1 MKLLKICKNKGNN
14 PEESSAILLAFPE
27 NQGYNDRDFN
37 LREIKNMNTQK
48 LLSYTR
54 KAIDEYRLIQDNDKI
69 AVGISG
75 GKDSLTLLYALSS
88 LRRFYPHPF
97 ELVAVTVDL
106 GFANLDLSEIKKLC
120 EKLEVP
126 YTVVKTQIGQ
136 IVFEQRQENNPCA
149 LCAKMRKGALNE
161 AMKQLGCNK
170 IAYAHHMDDV
180 VETMMLSLLYEGRFH
195 TFSPVTYLDDTGL
208 TVIRPLIYMKEADVI
223 GFVRKY
229 EVPVVKSPC
238 PADGHTKREYVKQLL
253 KQLNTENPGVKQRMF
268 TAIQN
273 GCDNLKEWNKDAGL

>member
-1 MKLLKICKNKGNN
+1 MKL
-14 PEESSAILLAFPE
+14 
-27 NQGYNDRDFN
+27 QRV
-37 LREIKNMNTQK
+37 
-48 LLSYTR
+48 LSEVR
-54 KAIDEYRLIQDNDKI
+54 KAVDDYHMIAEGDKI

-97 ELVAVTVDL
+97 DLVAVTVDL
-106 GFANLDLSEIKKLC
+106 GFANLDLTEIKKLC

-238 PADGHTKREYVKQLL
+238 PADGLTKREYVKQLL

>member
-1 MKLLKICKNKGNN
+1 MKL
-14 PEESSAILLAFPE
+14 
-27 NQGYNDRDFN
+27 QRV
-37 LREIKNMNTQK
+37 
-48 LLSYTR
+48 LSEVR
-54 KAIDEYRLIQDNDKI
+54 KAVDDYHMIAEGDKI

-97 ELVAVTVDL
+97 DLVAVTVDL

-238 PADGHTKREYVKQLL
+238 PTDGHTKREYVKQLL

>member
-1 MKLLKICKNKGNN
+1 MKL
-14 PEESSAILLAFPE
+14 
-27 NQGYNDRDFN
+27 QRV
-37 LREIKNMNTQK
+37 
-48 LLSYTR
+48 LSEVR
-54 KAIDEYRLIQDNDKI
+54 KAVDDYHMIAEGDKI

-106 GFANLDLSEIKKLC
+106 GFANLDLTEIKKLC
-120 EKLEVP
+120 EKLEVT

>member
-1 MKLLKICKNKGNN
+1 MKL
-14 PEESSAILLAFPE
+14 
-27 NQGYNDRDFN
+27 QRV
-37 LREIKNMNTQK
+37 
-48 LLSYTR
+48 LSEVR
-54 KAIDEYRLIQDNDKI
+54 KAVDDYHMIAEGDKI

-97 ELVAVTVDL
+97 DLVAVTVDL
-106 GFANLDLSEIKKLC
+106 GFANLDLTEIKKLC

-136 IVFEQRQENNPCA
+136 IIFEQRQENNPCA

-229 EVPVVKSPC
+229 KVPVVKSPC

>member
-1 MKLLKICKNKGNN
+1 MKL
-14 PEESSAILLAFPE
+14 
-27 NQGYNDRDFN
+27 QRV
-37 LREIKNMNTQK
+37 
-48 LLSYTR
+48 LSEVR
-54 KAIDEYRLIQDNDKI
+54 KAVDDYHMIAEGDKI

-273 GCDNLKEWNKDAGL
+273 GCDDLKEWNKDAGL

>member
-1 MKLLKICKNKGNN
+1 MKL
-14 PEESSAILLAFPE
+14 
-27 NQGYNDRDFN
+27 QRV
-37 LREIKNMNTQK
+37 
-48 LLSYTR
+48 LSEVR
-54 KAIDEYRLIQDNDKI
+54 KAVDDYHMIAEGDKI

-97 ELVAVTVDL
+97 DLVAVTVDL
-106 GFANLDLSEIKKLC
+106 GFANLDLTEIKKLC

-136 IVFEQRQENNPCA
+136 IIFEQRQENNPCA

>member
-1 MKLLKICKNKGNN
+1 M
-14 PEESSAILLAFPE
+14 IL
-27 NQGYNDRDFN
+27 QRV
-37 LREIKNMNTQK
+37 
-48 LLSYTR
+48 LSEVR
-54 KAIDEYRLIQDNDKI
+54 KAVDDYHMIAEGDKI